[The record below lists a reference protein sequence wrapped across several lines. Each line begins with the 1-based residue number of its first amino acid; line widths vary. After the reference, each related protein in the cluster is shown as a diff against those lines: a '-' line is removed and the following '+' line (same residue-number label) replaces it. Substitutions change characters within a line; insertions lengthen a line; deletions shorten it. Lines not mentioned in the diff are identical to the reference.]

1 MAGDI
6 ITRLNDQPINSPDDL
21 ASQLKLLSEGAVLQL
36 DVERNGQTLE
46 LNVPT
51 MAPAE
56 PGGPVQI
63 GITVEAYI
71 TGYTLPFPVEIVQD
85 KIVGG
90 PSAGLMFTLAVYSL
104 LDPAGLNG
112 GWNIAGTGTIDLDGN
127 VGPIGGVQQK
137 VVAAERAGAQYFLS
151 PAANYQ
157 DALAVANNIKV
168 VEVDTAQEA
177 VDFLKSLPAK
187 NAS

>member
-1 MAGDI
+1 DI
-6 ITRLNDQPINSPDDL
+6 ITQLNGQLVSSTDDL
-21 ASQLKLLSEGAVLQL
+21 ANQLKLLGEGAVLQL
-36 DVERNGQTLE
+36 GVERSGQTLE
-46 LNVPT
+46 LDVPT
-51 MAPAE
+51 MAPSE

-63 GITVEAYI
+63 GITIETHV

-104 LDPAGLNG
+104 LDPTGLNG

-151 PAANYQ
+151 PAANY
-157 DALAVANNIKV
+157 
-168 VEVDTAQEA
+168 
-177 VDFLKSLPAK
+177 
-187 NAS
+187 